1 MRPPPSPSKSKGVGS
16 PGDLSEHE
24 GNRWRTFDHAHFFFR
39 QVTLF
44 FFFLFLYVAHHV
56 RTAVCFEM
64 DMDDLGSPRSSLRT
78 EAAVN
83 ASCTEDAG
91 HYASGRVRLVLEIL
105 MVLMCLGAVTGNILV
120 IVIVA
125 ANKTFHS
132 VTSVL
137 IMNLAISDLLVGVG
151 VMPFVALSIMNRG
164 WVDCIHLC
172 SYVGYTSSVYCTAS
186 VLTLAAI
193 ALDRY
198 HSIIDC
204 LRYTSRCTLWRTCA
218 VVLWIWL
225 QALAT
230 SCPPLLG
237 WSSIN
242 YVVPMYS
249 CAVNLA
255 SSPSYT
261 ALMAAFSYLIPAVVI
276 LFCYVNIVK
285 VARSHARRIHTL
297 EDSVQRSRSPNST
310 FTPHDSSHQ
319 HFGSLRGP
327 SRLIYHV
334 SGQFVSEVSREE
346 GSYISPA
353 LSDSSTEQNNPTSRR
368 LFSFLAQSAS
378 QPPLQNSQQHH
389 NHHGVVRLFLVISAF
404 FLCWTPY
411 IGVAL
416 IQTAETA
423 LSGKSSFVPPSA
435 VTFSYWLVLLNSDI
449 NPLLY
454 ALLSKRFQCALHGL
468 RQKIRARLG
477 SVVGRGGDTRTEGE
491 DGRSSDPSTLTA
503 TPPGLPSSSETS
515 TCDDKYPSSIF
526 TVSTDFKHTSEEH
539 LCQVCHHDNTSPSC
553 SVWQDADG
561 STRVDYLHVPSR
573 PQEGSRLPFSA
584 LTNERQATF
593 FYGQITV
600 RVEHDVC

>member
-1 MRPPPSPSKSKGVGS
+1 
-16 PGDLSEHE
+16 
-24 GNRWRTFDHAHFFFR
+24 
-39 QVTLF
+39 
-44 FFFLFLYVAHHV
+44 
-56 RTAVCFEM
+56 
-64 DMDDLGSPRSSLRT
+64 
-78 EAAVN
+78 
-83 ASCTEDAG
+83 
-91 HYASGRVRLVLEIL
+91 
-105 MVLMCLGAVTGNILV
+105 
-120 IVIVA
+120 
-125 ANKTFHS
+125 
-132 VTSVL
+132 
-137 IMNLAISDLLVGVG
+137 MNLAVSDLLVGVG

-164 WVDCIHLC
+164 WVDCTDLC
-172 SYVGYTSSVYCTAS
+172 LYVGYTSSVYCTAS

-204 LRYTSRCTLWRTCA
+204 LRYSARCTLWRTCA

-237 WSSIN
+237 WSSVS
-242 YVVPMYS
+242 YVGPMYS
-249 CAVNLA
+249 CAVNWA

-261 ALMAAFSYLIPAVVI
+261 AFMAALSYLIPAVVI

-297 EDSVQRSRSPNST
+297 EDSVQRSRNSSSA
-310 FTPHDSSHQ
+310 FTPGDSSHQ
-319 HFGSLRGP
+319 HYESLHGP

-353 LSDSSTEQNNPTSRR
+353 LPDSTTEQNNSSSRR
-368 LFSFLAQSAS
+368 FVSFLAQSAS
-378 QPPLQNSQQHH
+378 QPPMQNSQQHL

-416 IQTAETA
+416 VQATETA
-423 LSGKSSFVPPSA
+423 ISGQSSLVPPSA

-454 ALLSKRFQCALHGL
+454 ALLSKRFQHALQGL

-477 SVVGRGGDTRTEGE
+477 SVVGRGGEVRAGGD
-491 DGRSSDPSTLTA
+491 DGRSSDPCTLT
-503 TPPGLPSSSETS
+503 TTHPGPPSSSETS
-515 TCDDKYPSSIF
+515 TCDDAKCNIF
-526 TVSTDFKHTSEEH
+526 TVSTDFKHNSEN
-539 LCQVCHHDNTSPSC
+539 LCKVCHHENTSPSS
-553 SVWQDADG
+553 SVWQDAAVGDR
-561 STRVDYLHVPSR
+561 RVDCLHVPSR

-584 LTNERQATF
+584 LTKERQATF

>member
-1 MRPPPSPSKSKGVGS
+1 MEELDGS
-16 PGDLSEHE
+16 
-24 GNRWRTFDHAHFFFR
+24 W
-39 QVTLF
+39 
-44 FFFLFLYVAHHV
+44 
-56 RTAVCFEM
+56 AV
-64 DMDDLGSPRSSLRT
+64 SLKK
-78 EAAVN
+78 AKVN
-83 ASCTEDAG
+83 ETDGGGPEVSRHTQ
-91 HYASGRVRLVLEIL
+91 LLLEIL
-105 MVLMCLGAVTGNILV
+105 MVLMCLCAVTGNILV

-125 ANKTFHS
+125 ATKTFHS

-137 IMNLAISDLLVGVG
+137 IMNLAISDLLVGIG
-151 VMPFVALSIMNRG
+151 VMPFVALSIMNHG
-164 WVDCIHLC
+164 WKNCTDLC
-172 SYVGYTSSVYCTAS
+172 AYVGYTSSVYCTAS

-198 HSIIDC
+198 HSIMDC
-204 LRYTSRCTLWRTCA
+204 LRYSARCTLWRTCA

-225 QALAT
+225 QALVT

-237 WSSIN
+237 WSHIS
-242 YVVPMYS
+242 YVEPMYS
-249 CAVNLA
+249 CAVIWA

-261 ALMAAFSYLIPAVVI
+261 AFMAALCYLIPAIVI

-297 EDSVQRSRSPNST
+297 EDSVQRSRNSNSA
-310 FTPHDSSHQ
+310 FALGDSSLQ
-319 HFGSLRGP
+319 HCGSLHSP

-346 GSYISPA
+346 GNYISHA
-353 LSDSSTEQNNPTSRR
+353 LPDSTGDHNNSTFRR

-378 QPPLQNSQQHH
+378 QPQLQNSQQHH
-389 NHHGVVRLFLVISAF
+389 SHHGVVRLFLVISAF

-416 IQTAETA
+416 VQATEKAISGQTNAS
-423 LSGKSSFVPPSA
+423 LVPRSA

-454 ALLSKRFQCALHGL
+454 ALLSKRFQGALQGL

-477 SVVGRGGDTRTEGE
+477 SVVGRGVGVRAEAD
-491 DGRSSDPSTLTA
+491 DGRSSDPCTLTA
-503 TPPGLPSSSETS
+503 THPGPPSSSESS
-515 TCDDKYPSSIF
+515 TCDDSKYSSSIF
-526 TVSTDFKHTSEEH
+526 TVSTDFKHHSEQQ
-539 LCQVCHHDNTSPSC
+539 LCKVRHHENTSSSC
-553 SVWQDADG
+553 CVRQDAG
-561 STRVDYLHVPSR
+561 GEGRVDCLQVPSR

-584 LTNERQATF
+584 LTKERQATF

>member
-1 MRPPPSPSKSKGVGS
+1 MGDPGGS
-16 PGDLSEHE
+16 
-24 GNRWRTFDHAHFFFR
+24 W
-39 QVTLF
+39 
-44 FFFLFLYVAHHV
+44 
-56 RTAVCFEM
+56 
-64 DMDDLGSPRSSLRT
+64 SSLRAA
-78 EAAVN
+78 AAVN
-83 ASCTEDAG
+83 ASWTEGARLG
-91 HYASGRVRLVLEIL
+91 VSGRAQLILEIL

-120 IVIVA
+120 IAIVA
-125 ANKTFHS
+125 ATKTFHS

-137 IMNLAISDLLVGVG
+137 IMNLAISDLLVGIG

-164 WVDCIHLC
+164 WVDCTDLC

-204 LRYTSRCTLWRTCA
+204 LRYSSRCTLWRTCT

-237 WSSIN
+237 WSSVN

-249 CAVNLA
+249 CAVNWA

-261 ALMAAFSYLIPAVVI
+261 AFMAALSYLIPATVI

-297 EDSVQRSRSPNST
+297 EDSVQRSRSPNSA
-310 FTPHDSSHQ
+310 FAASGSSHQ
-319 HFGSLRGP
+319 HCGSLHSP

-334 SGQFVSEVSREE
+334 SGQFVSDVSREE
-346 GSYISPA
+346 ESYISHAFP
-353 LSDSSTEQNNPTSRR
+353 DSTSEQNNPPPRR

-378 QPPLQNSQQHH
+378 QPPLQNSQQHL

-416 IQTAETA
+416 VQATETA
-423 LSGKSSFVPPSA
+423 ISGESSLVPPSA

-454 ALLSKRFQCALHGL
+454 ALLSKRFQGALQGL

-477 SVVGRGGDTRTEGE
+477 SVMGRGGEVRAEGE
-491 DGRSSDPSTLTA
+491 DGRSSEPCTLTS
-503 TPPGLPSSSETS
+503 THPGPPSSTDTS
-515 TCDDKYPSSIF
+515 TCDDSKYSSSIF
-526 TVSTDFKHTSEEH
+526 TVRTDFKHNSDD
-539 LCQVCHHDNTSPSC
+539 LCKVCHHENTPPSC
-553 SVWQDADG
+553 NVWQETAGGDC
-561 STRVDYLHVPSR
+561 LHVPSR

-584 LTNERQATF
+584 LTKERQATF

>member
-1 MRPPPSPSKSKGVGS
+1 M
-16 PGDLSEHE
+16 GDLDGSLVEP
-24 GNRWRTFDHAHFFFR
+24 GLRSQGAATAFNTSSIG
-39 QVTLF
+39 
-44 FFFLFLYVAHHV
+44 VAGFV
-56 RTAVCFEM
+56 
-64 DMDDLGSPRSSLRT
+64 L
-78 EAAVN
+78 
-83 ASCTEDAG
+83 
-91 HYASGRVRLVLEIL
+91 SGRTQLVLEIL

-125 ANKTFHS
+125 ATKTFHS

-151 VMPFVALSIMNRG
+151 VMPFVALSIINRG
-164 WVDCIHLC
+164 WVNCADLC
-172 SYVGYTSSVYCTAS
+172 LYVGYTSSVYCTAS

-204 LRYTSRCTLWRTCA
+204 LRYSSRCTLWRTCA

-237 WSSIN
+237 WSSVS

-249 CAVNLA
+249 CAVNWA

-261 ALMAAFSYLIPAVVI
+261 AFMAALSYLIPAVVI
-276 LFCYVNIVK
+276 LFCYINIVK

-297 EDSVQRSRSPNST
+297 EDSVQRSRNP
-310 FTPHDSSHQ
+310 SSAFGLGDASQ
-319 HFGSLRGP
+319 QQCGSLHSP
-327 SRLIYHV
+327 STLIYHV
-334 SGQFVSEVSREE
+334 SGQFVSEVRREQ
-346 GSYISPA
+346 GIYISPT
-353 LSDSSTEQNNPTSRR
+353 LPDSSTEQNNHTSRR
-368 LFSFLAQSAS
+368 FFSFLAQNAS
-378 QPPLQNSQQHH
+378 QLPLHNTQQHH

-416 IQTAETA
+416 VQATETA
-423 LSGKSSFVPPSA
+423 ISGQSSLIPPSA

-454 ALLSKRFQCALHGL
+454 ALLSKRFQGALQGL
-468 RQKIRARLG
+468 RQKIRVRMG
-477 SVVGRGGDTRTEGE
+477 SVVGRGGEVRAEGE
-491 DGRSSDPSTLTA
+491 DGRSSVPCTLSTTH
-503 TPPGLPSSSETS
+503 PCPPSSSENS
-515 TCDDKYPSSIF
+515 TCDDSKYSTSIF
-526 TVSTDFKHTSEEH
+526 TVSTDYKQSSKEH
-539 LCQVCHHDNTSPSC
+539 LCKMCHPQNTSSS
-553 SVWQDADG
+553 SVWRDAGGD
-561 STRVDYLHVPSR
+561 SRVDCLQVPSR
-573 PQEGSRLPFSA
+573 PQEGSRAPFSA
-584 LTNERQATF
+584 LTKEPQATF
-593 FYGQITV
+593 FYNQITV

>member
-1 MRPPPSPSKSKGVGS
+1 
-16 PGDLSEHE
+16 
-24 GNRWRTFDHAHFFFR
+24 
-39 QVTLF
+39 
-44 FFFLFLYVAHHV
+44 
-56 RTAVCFEM
+56 
-64 DMDDLGSPRSSLRT
+64 MDDPGGSWSVSLQAAAAAAANTSWSGAAGLGVSAQSQL
-78 EAAVN
+78 
-83 ASCTEDAG
+83 
-91 HYASGRVRLVLEIL
+91 LLEIL

-125 ANKTFHS
+125 ATKTLHS

-151 VMPFVALSIMNRG
+151 VMPFVALSIMNHG
-164 WVDCIHLC
+164 WEDCTDLC
-172 SYVGYTSSVYCTAS
+172 LYVGYTSSVYCTAS

-198 HSIIDC
+198 HSIMDC
-204 LRYTSRCTLWRTCA
+204 LRYSSRCTLWRICA

-225 QALAT
+225 QALVT

-237 WSSIN
+237 WSSIS

-249 CAVNLA
+249 CVVNWD

-261 ALMAAFSYLIPAVVI
+261 AFMTALSYLIPAVVI

-297 EDSVQRSRSPNST
+297 EDSVQRSRNPSSA
-310 FTPHDSSHQ
+310 FAGDSSH
-319 HFGSLRGP
+319 HHCRSLHSP

-346 GSYISPA
+346 GTYIRSA
-353 LSDSSTEQNNPTSRR
+353 LPDSVTEQNNPTSRR
-368 LFSFLAQSAS
+368 LVSFLAQSAS
-378 QPPLQNSQQHH
+378 QPQLQNSQQHH
-389 NHHGVVRLFLVISAF
+389 NHHGLVRLFLVIAAF

-416 IQTAETA
+416 VQATETA
-423 LSGKSSFVPPSA
+423 ISGQSSLIPPSA

-454 ALLSKRFQCALHGL
+454 ALLSKRFQGALQGL
-468 RQKIRARLG
+468 RQKIRARFG
-477 SVVGRGGDTRTEGE
+477 SVVGRRGGVRAEGD
-491 DGRSSDPSTLTA
+491 DGRSSDPCTLSTTH
-503 TPPGLPSSSETS
+503 PGPPSSSG
-515 TCDDKYPSSIF
+515 DDSKYSSSVF
-526 TVSTDFKHTSEEH
+526 TISTDFKHHSKEH
-539 LCQVCHHDNTSPSC
+539 LCKVCHHENTSPSC
-553 SVWQDADG
+553 SVWQEAGDEGRLDC
-561 STRVDYLHVPSR
+561 LQVPPR
-573 PQEGSRLPFSA
+573 PLEGSRLPFSA
-584 LTNERQATF
+584 LTKERQATF
-593 FYGQITV
+593 FYGQIRV

>member
-1 MRPPPSPSKSKGVGS
+1 M
-16 PGDLSEHE
+16 E
-24 GNRWRTFDHAHFFFR
+24 
-39 QVTLF
+39 
-44 FFFLFLYVAHHV
+44 
-56 RTAVCFEM
+56 
-64 DMDDLGSPRSSLRT
+64 DLGGSWLSLR
-78 EAAVN
+78 AAAADN
-83 ASCTEDAG
+83 ASRTEGAWLG
-91 HYASGRVRLVLEIL
+91 VSRRVQLLLEIL

-151 VMPFVALSIMNRG
+151 VMPFVALSIMNRE
-164 WVDCIHLC
+164 WVDCTDLC

-198 HSIIDC
+198 HSIMDC
-204 LRYTSRCTLWRTCA
+204 LRYDSRCTPRRICT

-237 WSSIN
+237 WSSVS
-242 YVVPMYS
+242 YVDPMYS
-249 CAVNLA
+249 CAVNWA

-261 ALMAAFSYLIPAVVI
+261 AFMAALSYLIPAVVI

-297 EDSVQRSRSPNST
+297 EDSVQRSRNPNST
-310 FTPHDSSHQ
+310 FTPGGSSHQ
-319 HFGSLRGP
+319 HCGSVHGP

-346 GSYISPA
+346 GSYTSPA
-353 LSDSSTEQNNPTSRR
+353 LPHSTTEQNNPTSRR
-368 LFSFLAQSAS
+368 FFSFLAQSAS
-378 QPPLQNSQQHH
+378 QSPLQNSQQHH

-416 IQTAETA
+416 VQATETA
-423 LSGKSSFVPPSA
+423 ISRQSSLVPPSA

-454 ALLSKRFQCALHGL
+454 ALLSKRFQGALQGL

-477 SVVGRGGDTRTEGE
+477 SVVGRGGEVRAEGEGE
-491 DGRSSDPSTLTA
+491 DGRSSDPCTLTNNHP
-503 TPPGLPSSSETS
+503 TPPSSSET
-515 TCDDKYPSSIF
+515 CDDTKYSSSIF
-526 TVSTDFKHTSEEH
+526 TVSTDFKHNPEEH
-539 LCQVCHHDNTSPSC
+539 LCKVCHHENTSSSG
-553 SVWQDADG
+553 SVWQDAGGD
-561 STRVDYLHVPSR
+561 SRVDLLPVPSR

-584 LTNERQATF
+584 LTKERQATF

-600 RVEHDVC
+600 TVEHDVC

>member
-1 MRPPPSPSKSKGVGS
+1 MDGLDGGWSGPRPLLQAAAADNSSW
-16 PGDLSEHE
+16 PGGAGL
-24 GNRWRTFDHAHFFFR
+24 
-39 QVTLF
+39 V
-44 FFFLFLYVAHHV
+44 V
-56 RTAVCFEM
+56 
-64 DMDDLGSPRSSLRT
+64 SPRT
-78 EAAVN
+78 K
-83 ASCTEDAG
+83 
-91 HYASGRVRLVLEIL
+91 LVLEIL

-125 ANKTFHS
+125 TTKTFHS

-164 WVDCIHLC
+164 WVDCTDLC
-172 SYVGYTSSVYCTAS
+172 LYVGYTSSVYCTAS

-198 HSIIDC
+198 HSIMDC
-204 LRYTSRCTLWRTCA
+204 LRYSSRCTLWRTCA

-237 WSSIN
+237 WSSVS

-249 CAVNLA
+249 CAVNWA

-261 ALMAAFSYLIPAVVI
+261 AFMAVLSYAMPAVVI

-285 VARSHARRIHTL
+285 VARNHARRIHTL
-297 EDSVQRSRSPNST
+297 EDSVQRSRNPRSAFP
-310 FTPHDSSHQ
+310 PGDSSQQ
-319 HFGSLRGP
+319 HCGSLHIP
-327 SRLIYHV
+327 STLISHV
-334 SGQFVSEVSREE
+334 SGQFVSEVSSEE
-346 GSYISPA
+346 RNYHNPA
-353 LSDSSTEQNNPTSRR
+353 LPDSTIEQSNPSSRR
-368 LFSFLAQSAS
+368 LFSFLAQSTS

-389 NHHGVVRLFLVISAF
+389 SHHGVVRLFLVISAF

-416 IQTAETA
+416 VQATETA
-423 LSGKSSFVPPSA
+423 ILGQSSLVPPSA

-454 ALLSKRFQCALHGL
+454 ALLSKRFQNALQVL
-468 RQKIRARLG
+468 RQKMRAHFG
-477 SVVGRGGDTRTEGE
+477 SVVGRGGDVRAEAD
-491 DGRSSDPSTLTA
+491 DGRTSDPCTLIT
-503 TPPGLPSSSETS
+503 THRCPSSSSESS
-515 TCDDKYPSSIF
+515 TCDDSKYCSTVF
-526 TVSTDFKHTSEEH
+526 TVSRDFKRHSEH
-539 LCQVCHHDNTSPSC
+539 LCKVCHPESTTASHI
-553 SVWQDADG
+553 WQDSSGDR
-561 STRVDYLHVPSR
+561 RVNCLQVPSR
-573 PQEGSRLPFSA
+573 LQEGSRLPFSA
-584 LTNERQATF
+584 LTKERQATF